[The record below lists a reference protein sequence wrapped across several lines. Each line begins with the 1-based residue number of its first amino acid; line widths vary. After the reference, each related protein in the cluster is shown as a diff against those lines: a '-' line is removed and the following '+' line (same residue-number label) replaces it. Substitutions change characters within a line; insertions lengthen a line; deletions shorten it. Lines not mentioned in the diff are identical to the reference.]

1 MKMVWCHVKYTVLI
15 GQLEAY
21 FELMELVLFFYF
33 TFQMQSFKLYWRL
46 KEQKIEETS

>member
-1 MKMVWCHVKYTVLI
+1 MKMAWCHVKYTVLI

-33 TFQMQSFKLYWRL
+33 TF
-46 KEQKIEETS
+46 